1 MKATMAIG
9 LAGALVLAACN
20 DTQDDQTVAEATPTD
35 LATPT
40 APPAPDGSTPQ
51 GFVDIASASDRYEV
65 EAGRL
70 AQDMGKSDEVKA
82 FGAMMVKDHTTSS
95 ANLKTAVAEAGN
107 GLAVN
112 PALTDKQQRDL
123 DQLRTAGEN
132 FDAMYAQQQVS
143 AHEAALALLQ
153 GQASGGT
160 VEQLKAFAAKT
171 APVVEHHL
179 GEARDLP

>member
-9 LAGALVLAACN
+9 LAGAFALAACN
-20 DTQDDQTVAEATPTD
+20 NAQDDQTVAEATPTD

-40 APPAPDGSTPQ
+40 APPTPDSSTPQ
-51 GFVDIASASDRYEV
+51 GFVDTAAASDMYEI

-112 PALTDKQQRDL
+112 PALTGKQQADL
-123 DQLRTAGEN
+123 EQLRTAGDN
-132 FDAMYAQQQVS
+132 FDAMYAQQQVA
-143 AHEAALALLQ
+143 AHEQALALLQ
-153 GQASGGT
+153 GQATGGT
-160 VEQLKAFAAKT
+160 VAQLKAFAAQT
-171 APVVEHHL
+171 APVVEGHL